1 VKRFRRIVAFVV
13 LPVLGYLL
21 GATLFYFF
29 YDRVEP
35 GDTSTSGTVLV
46 ATSCERRTPVTYK
59 GFWYWHECQ
68 VTIGGR
74 PSTRTVGFLRPEQIG
89 QEIAVSMA
97 RHREIVVQERPYAPI
112 GVILLFPFIVL
123 WALLIAW
130 VAPERTRKR
139 RMPVQYV
146 APS

>member
-1 VKRFRRIVAFVV
+1 MKPFRRVVAFVV
-13 LPVLGYLL
+13 FPVLGYLL

-29 YDRVEP
+29 ADRVEP

-46 ATSCERRTPVTYK
+46 ATSCERRGLVTYK
-59 GFWYWHECQ
+59 GFGYWHECRI
-68 VTIGGR
+68 TLGGH
-74 PSTRTVGFLRPEQIG
+74 PATRTVGFLRPEQIG

-97 RHREIVVQERPYAPI
+97 RHSEVIVQERPYVPI

-130 VAPERTRKR
+130 VAPERQRKR